1 MTALDY
7 ALMVEESVIETSI
20 TEYRMKPASSAFLS
34 DANRWPLTAAALCD
48 RLSDG
53 ISMVYSFYEP
63 TESQRG
69 LGTYMILETIAHAR
83 SLGLPYVYLGYWIEG
98 SRKMNYKTRFLPQER
113 LGPNGWERV

>member
-1 MTALDY
+1 M
-7 ALMVEESVIETSI
+7 IETSI
-20 TEYRMKPASSAFLS
+20 TEYRLKPASSAFLS
-34 DANRWPLTAAALCD
+34 DPHRWPLTAAALCD

-63 TESQRG
+63 TD
-69 LGTYMILETIAHAR
+69 
-83 SLGLPYVYLGYWIEG
+83 WIEG